1 MEQLLQFFDEYR
13 WLVVYMIIWTIGAV
27 LVFFDIRHQKKHPPK
42 APNPRYTRHLE
53 T

>member
-1 MEQLLQFFDEYR
+1 MEQLLQFFNENR
-13 WLVVYMIIWTIGAV
+13 WLLVPMVIWTIGAV

-42 APNPRYTRHLE
+42 APDPRYTRHLE

>member
-13 WLVVYMIIWTIGAV
+13 WLAVYMIIWAIGAV
-27 LVFFDIRHQKKHPPK
+27 LVFFDIRYQKKHPPK